1 MLVIDD
7 IDSWITFPTTS
18 SPHGSGRLKS
28 RSTSR
33 ENMNYKNPISHTR
46 HLSSL
51 HSKYSLPTTLLEFHH
66 GSRFSLDQWCQLL
79 PGSSQRS
86 GLHPPPIFTF
96 ESIALAKSTY
106 SAKIAR
112 PTFAKK
118 MTASMGYATH
128 INNIFFFSSDDI
140 PTTTFFNHIQFDTVD
155 RGAIICPAAF
165 QDGDGVYKCQKHGS
179 YSMYDPCWCSCPGRL
194 FIHFWQTHL
203 LCSMADLIR
212 SF

>member
-1 MLVIDD
+1 MEA
-7 IDSWITFPTTS
+7 DSVSINDANFCQD
-18 SPHGSGRLKS
+18 HLKEVVC
-28 RSTSR
+28 TA
-33 ENMNYKNPISHTR
+33 
-46 HLSSL
+46 
-51 HSKYSLPTTLLEFHH
+51 
-66 GSRFSLDQWCQLL
+66 
-79 PGSSQRS
+79 
-86 GLHPPPIFTF
+86 PIFTF

-179 YSMYDPCWCSCPGRL
+179 YSMYDPC
-194 FIHFWQTHL
+194 
-203 LCSMADLIR
+203 
-212 SF
+212 